1 MTEPVQSLSAAFT
14 RDIQHLNT
22 VSHNVANINTPGYQA
37 KVSFDQYQQQIDQTL
52 LQETISAAP
61 GTLRQTKRALDI
73 AITGQGYFLF
83 EVNGQQLLSR
93 DGRLHLDPQGYLANT
108 TGARIV
114 TDKGPLQ
121 TDAADLRIQANG
133 DVLVNGKVVA
143 TLKLVNATSLQP
155 AVGGLMLGQGLT
167 DVAAVQLQ
175 SSALNTSTV
184 NATTETVRMMEI
196 SRHLQS
202 VQKAAAAY
210 DQMLQNGINEIGK
223 R

>member
-61 GTLRQTKRALDI
+61 GALRQTKRALDI

-121 TDAADLRIQANG
+121 TDAADVRIQANG